1 MFKAKFK
8 TLFHIDKMSE
18 CRCKDALHCW
28 SVYHFKKNAVILFIS
43 KTRYNV
49 SFYTINLGFP
59 KLVVYEYNMA

>member
-1 MFKAKFK
+1 MQ
-8 TLFHIDKMSE
+8 
-18 CRCKDALHCW
+18 RCTALLVSLSLTKQQNW
-28 SVYHFKKNAVILFIS
+28 YFKKNAVILFIS